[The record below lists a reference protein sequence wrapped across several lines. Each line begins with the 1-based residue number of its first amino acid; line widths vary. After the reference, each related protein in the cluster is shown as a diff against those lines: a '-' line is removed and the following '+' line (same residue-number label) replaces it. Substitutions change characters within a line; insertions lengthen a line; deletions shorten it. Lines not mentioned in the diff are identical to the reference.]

1 MSTPKISFILLFAS
15 VTFLPKP
22 SFKSFHLFTA
32 PSFISPNLS
41 AIGLTNSETLSLTP
55 FSFSPIFSFSPFH
68 FSASLSLKSLHAS
81 TTLSL
86 ISLNL
91 STSGFINFPAVSF
104 ILSQCFTTSTT
115 PNVSAAIPAII
126 ARGTSPI
133 TPTTPAINGIN
144 VPNADIIGPKT
155 ARTPPTT
162 PNTAPIPTTAANTLG
177 FIFPIFSTTFVSP
190 LTNGINTGVK
200 PSPIAFFKSSMFASN
215 ILY

>member
-22 SFKSFHLFTA
+22 SFKSFHLSTA

-41 AIGLTNSETLSLTP
+41 VIGLTNSETLSLTP

-115 PNVSAAIPAII
+115 PSASAAIPAII
-126 ARGTSPI
+126 ARGTNPN
-133 TPTTPAINGIN
+133 PVTTAPINGIN

-155 ARTPPTT
+155 ARTPPST
-162 PNTAPIPTTAANTLG
+162 PNTAPTPTTTANTLG

-190 LTNGINTGVK
+190 LTNGINTGTK